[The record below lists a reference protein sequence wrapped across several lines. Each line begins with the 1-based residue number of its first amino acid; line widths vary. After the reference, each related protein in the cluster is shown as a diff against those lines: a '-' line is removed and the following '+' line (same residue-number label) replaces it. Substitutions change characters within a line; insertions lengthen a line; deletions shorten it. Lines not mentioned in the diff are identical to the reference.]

1 MRLRSKTGDGSRTMD
16 DGRGKTRSSTS
27 TSTSTF
33 SSALE
38 KYQCEYRQITAGNVS
53 DCLAL
58 ETSWCNLRHCEL
70 DAGLAAEQRA
80 IAACLEN
87 WAQFSLIAGA
97 VVVGGRI
104 EAFAIGERLNLVTA
118 VVHFEKA
125 NPELRGMYQLI
136 NQWFSRN
143 ELSEYSF
150 VNREQDLGLEGLRK
164 AKESYQPHHMVR
176 KFIVRP

>member
-1 MRLRSKTGDGSRTMD
+1 MRVPADNRRERVRLPG
-16 DGRGKTRSSTS
+16 RSSLPLPLPLPFLCGRLPRALTFTS

-33 SSALE
+33 S
-38 KYQCEYRQITAGNVS
+38 
-53 DCLAL
+53 
-58 ETSWCNLRHCEL
+58 
-70 DAGLAAEQRA
+70 
-80 IAACLEN
+80 
-87 WAQFSLIAGA
+87 LIGGA
-97 VVVGGRI
+97 VVVEGRI
-104 EAFAIGERLNLVTA
+104 EAFAIGERLNPTTS

-150 VNREQDLGLEGLRK
+150 VNREQDLGLEDLRK
-164 AKESYQPHHMVR
+164 AKESYQPHHMAR